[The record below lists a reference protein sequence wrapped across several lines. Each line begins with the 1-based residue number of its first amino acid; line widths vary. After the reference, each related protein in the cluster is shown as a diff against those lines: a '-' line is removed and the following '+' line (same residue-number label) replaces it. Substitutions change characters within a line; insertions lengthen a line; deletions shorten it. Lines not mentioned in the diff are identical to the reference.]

1 MRDYGEVDALTDNIM
16 ANDLATDS
24 PLTPELSHLHY
35 ASISATGIALDGVV
49 VYPTYKSR

>member
-1 MRDYGEVDALTDNIM
+1 MRDYGEVDTLTDNIM

-24 PLTPELSHLHY
+24 PLTKEFTHMNY

-49 VYPTYKSR
+49 V